1 MTTPTAPE
9 LRNIQAI
16 IGLER
21 DVRER
26 RSVLDRVTDVVSS
39 VASSPVFLIAHLAW
53 FSAWMTLNTL
63 GWVTFDPYPFSLLT
77 LAVGLEAIVLTGFV
91 LMAQGRMTHQADKRA
106 HLDLQINL
114 LAEQEL
120 TAILKLQCL
129 LAEHA
134 GIDISGIDPRL
145 DHMRSHTDV
154 QRLAETIDTE
164 MAATD
169 TSAPGKS
176 DAVAEAR

>member
-1 MTTPTAPE
+1 MTTPAPPE
-9 LRNIQAI
+9 ITNIQAI

-26 RSVLDRVTDVVSS
+26 RSVLDRVTDAVSS
-39 VASSPVFLIAHLAW
+39 VASSPVFLIAHITW
-53 FSAWMTLNTL
+53 FSAWMVLNTL
-63 GWVTFDPYPFSLLT
+63 GWVTFDPYPFGLLT

-91 LMAQGRMTHQADKRA
+91 LMAQGRMTRQADKRA

-145 DHMRSHTDV
+145 DHMRGHTDV

-164 MAATD
+164 LAAAEPAA
-169 TSAPGKS
+169 SQQG
-176 DAVAEAR
+176 DAVAKA